1 MIKIFNATD
10 TDFNTA
16 GNIIINPLY
25 CHEVKKKSLNGW
37 YIDVEIP
44 IKYKEYIKADKL
56 CVVKTKSKLNPQAF
70 RINKNIKYTTK
81 KIKFTAEHVM
91 FDSKKYALLDVRPT
105 DLNGLN
111 GLKYINERT
120 DKTSPFSIVSS
131 DVENINTVYL
141 VRKNL
146 LEAWEIF
153 EERWGGVFDADNWNI
168 SFKQKVGNDNGETI
182 AYGKNMQGFEILE
195 DWSNVCT
202 KILPVGPN
210 GLLLKEVYLESEVQY
225 EVPYTKI
232 VEFQTKLESEKQTE
246 ANLLNELKNNAE
258 EYLEE
263 YCIPQ
268 VSYTVESNINQKLEI
283 GDTIKVL
290 HPSVKI
296 FTEVLEYEYDLISE
310 KVKSLTFGNYKRDVK
325 AKFDS
330 IKNNIETIKQSVS
343 NQEITIKE
351 QTDLI
356 NSLNKKGY
364 VYIDEN
370 EILILDQLPKE
381 KAKNVWRFGLG
392 GIGFSSNGYEGPFET
407 AITMDGKINADFI
420 KAGTM
425 STARIESLADFISDT
440 NESISTIQLQ
450 QENITSEVSKKVN
463 ETELGTKIVQNFE
476 NVKIAWNKIT
486 EFIQMMILNGNASL
500 AILDNSKKILMSLDK
515 AGQHFYDSSENK
527 IGDVGVINYKNTPMI
542 AFNLNVSQN
551 NNKGMAWGIEKN
563 GTFYPIFYTVG
574 TYYEEQSEYG
584 GEFAIVGTLTT
595 PGINITNGTI
605 TTEELQINLTTK
617 DGTFLGYF
625 GQKGFALG
633 DLIEGGLNVE
643 GGYSIDFKN
652 NSIINVDNMA
662 TSDNVSA
669 FSAGS
674 SGSDYLHVGKRD
686 NTGFNLWASSS
697 DINLKKNV
705 KDTEVNAIETIKKI
719 KHKQFDWK
727 KDNKHQK
734 VGYIAQEMQKIDENF
749 VHYIKTGEKEDW
761 QINVLSVL
769 ATATKAIQ
777 EQQEQ
782 IEQLKKE
789 NNLIQ
794 NLIKKIEKLENEQK
808 G

>member
-91 FDSKKYALLDVRPT
+91 FDSRKYALLDVRPT

-232 VEFQTKLESEKQTE
+232 VEFQTKLESEEQTE

-258 EYLEE
+258 EYLKE

-296 FTEVLEYEYDLISE
+296 FTEVLEYEYDLILN
-310 KVKSLTFGNYKRDVK
+310 KVISLTFGNYKRDVK

-381 KAKNVWRFGLG
+381 EAKNVWRFGLG

-551 NNKGMAWGIEKN
+551 NNKRN
-563 GTFYPIFYTVG
+563 GLG
-574 TYYEEQSEYG
+574 NRKKW
-584 GEFAIVGTLTT
+584 
-595 PGINITNGTI
+595 NI
-605 TTEELQINLTTK
+605 LS
-617 DGTFLGYF
+617 DFLYCRNI
-625 GQKGFALG
+625 L
-633 DLIEGGLNVE
+633 
-643 GGYSIDFKN
+643 
-652 NSIINVDNMA
+652 
-662 TSDNVSA
+662 
-669 FSAGS
+669 
-674 SGSDYLHVGKRD
+674 
-686 NTGFNLWASSS
+686 
-697 DINLKKNV
+697 
-705 KDTEVNAIETIKKI
+705 
-719 KHKQFDWK
+719 
-727 KDNKHQK
+727 
-734 VGYIAQEMQKIDENF
+734 
-749 VHYIKTGEKEDW
+749 
-761 QINVLSVL
+761 
-769 ATATKAIQ
+769 
-777 EQQEQ
+777 
-782 IEQLKKE
+782 
-789 NNLIQ
+789 
-794 NLIKKIEKLENEQK
+794 
-808 G
+808 

>member
-232 VEFQTKLESEKQTE
+232 VEFQTKLESKEQTE

-296 FTEVLEYEYDLISE
+296 FTEVLEYEYDLILN
-310 KVKSLTFGNYKRDVK
+310 KVISLTFGNYKRDVK

-515 AGQHFYDSSENK
+515 TGQHFYDSSENK

-551 NNKGMAWGIEKN
+551 NNKRN
-563 GTFYPIFYTVG
+563 GLG
-574 TYYEEQSEYG
+574 NRKKW
-584 GEFAIVGTLTT
+584 
-595 PGINITNGTI
+595 NI
-605 TTEELQINLTTK
+605 LS
-617 DGTFLGYF
+617 DFLYCRNI
-625 GQKGFALG
+625 L
-633 DLIEGGLNVE
+633 
-643 GGYSIDFKN
+643 
-652 NSIINVDNMA
+652 
-662 TSDNVSA
+662 
-669 FSAGS
+669 
-674 SGSDYLHVGKRD
+674 
-686 NTGFNLWASSS
+686 
-697 DINLKKNV
+697 
-705 KDTEVNAIETIKKI
+705 
-719 KHKQFDWK
+719 
-727 KDNKHQK
+727 
-734 VGYIAQEMQKIDENF
+734 
-749 VHYIKTGEKEDW
+749 
-761 QINVLSVL
+761 
-769 ATATKAIQ
+769 
-777 EQQEQ
+777 
-782 IEQLKKE
+782 
-789 NNLIQ
+789 
-794 NLIKKIEKLENEQK
+794 
-808 G
+808 

>member
-1 MIKIFNATD
+1 MVMIKIFNATD

-91 FDSKKYALLDVRPT
+91 FDSRKYALLDVRPT

-131 DVENINTVYL
+131 DVENINTAYL

-551 NNKGMAWGIEKN
+551 NNKRN
-563 GTFYPIFYTVG
+563 GLG
-574 TYYEEQSEYG
+574 NRKKW
-584 GEFAIVGTLTT
+584 
-595 PGINITNGTI
+595 NI
-605 TTEELQINLTTK
+605 LS
-617 DGTFLGYF
+617 DFLYCRNI
-625 GQKGFALG
+625 L
-633 DLIEGGLNVE
+633 
-643 GGYSIDFKN
+643 
-652 NSIINVDNMA
+652 
-662 TSDNVSA
+662 
-669 FSAGS
+669 
-674 SGSDYLHVGKRD
+674 
-686 NTGFNLWASSS
+686 
-697 DINLKKNV
+697 
-705 KDTEVNAIETIKKI
+705 
-719 KHKQFDWK
+719 
-727 KDNKHQK
+727 
-734 VGYIAQEMQKIDENF
+734 
-749 VHYIKTGEKEDW
+749 
-761 QINVLSVL
+761 
-769 ATATKAIQ
+769 
-777 EQQEQ
+777 
-782 IEQLKKE
+782 
-789 NNLIQ
+789 
-794 NLIKKIEKLENEQK
+794 
-808 G
+808 

>member
-91 FDSKKYALLDVRPT
+91 FDSRKYALLDVRPT

-131 DVENINTVYL
+131 DVENINTAYL

-232 VEFQTKLESEKQTE
+232 VEFQTKLESKEQTE

-296 FTEVLEYEYDLISE
+296 FTEVLEYEYDLILN
-310 KVKSLTFGNYKRDVK
+310 KVISLTFGNYKRDVK

-515 AGQHFYDSSENK
+515 TGQHFYDSSENK

-551 NNKGMAWGIEKN
+551 NNKRN
-563 GTFYPIFYTVG
+563 GLG
-574 TYYEEQSEYG
+574 NRKKW
-584 GEFAIVGTLTT
+584 
-595 PGINITNGTI
+595 NI
-605 TTEELQINLTTK
+605 LS
-617 DGTFLGYF
+617 DFLYCRNI
-625 GQKGFALG
+625 L
-633 DLIEGGLNVE
+633 
-643 GGYSIDFKN
+643 
-652 NSIINVDNMA
+652 
-662 TSDNVSA
+662 
-669 FSAGS
+669 
-674 SGSDYLHVGKRD
+674 
-686 NTGFNLWASSS
+686 
-697 DINLKKNV
+697 
-705 KDTEVNAIETIKKI
+705 
-719 KHKQFDWK
+719 
-727 KDNKHQK
+727 
-734 VGYIAQEMQKIDENF
+734 
-749 VHYIKTGEKEDW
+749 
-761 QINVLSVL
+761 
-769 ATATKAIQ
+769 
-777 EQQEQ
+777 
-782 IEQLKKE
+782 
-789 NNLIQ
+789 
-794 NLIKKIEKLENEQK
+794 
-808 G
+808 

>member
-91 FDSKKYALLDVRPT
+91 FDSRKYALLDVRPT

-131 DVENINTVYL
+131 DVENINTAYL

-425 STARIESLADFISDT
+425 STARIESLADFINDT

-515 AGQHFYDSSENK
+515 AGQHFYDNSENK

-551 NNKGMAWGIEKN
+551 NNKRN
-563 GTFYPIFYTVG
+563 GLG
-574 TYYEEQSEYG
+574 NRKKW
-584 GEFAIVGTLTT
+584 
-595 PGINITNGTI
+595 NI
-605 TTEELQINLTTK
+605 LS
-617 DGTFLGYF
+617 DFLYCRNI
-625 GQKGFALG
+625 L
-633 DLIEGGLNVE
+633 
-643 GGYSIDFKN
+643 
-652 NSIINVDNMA
+652 
-662 TSDNVSA
+662 
-669 FSAGS
+669 
-674 SGSDYLHVGKRD
+674 
-686 NTGFNLWASSS
+686 
-697 DINLKKNV
+697 
-705 KDTEVNAIETIKKI
+705 
-719 KHKQFDWK
+719 
-727 KDNKHQK
+727 
-734 VGYIAQEMQKIDENF
+734 
-749 VHYIKTGEKEDW
+749 
-761 QINVLSVL
+761 
-769 ATATKAIQ
+769 
-777 EQQEQ
+777 
-782 IEQLKKE
+782 
-789 NNLIQ
+789 
-794 NLIKKIEKLENEQK
+794 
-808 G
+808 